1 VTDTE
6 QRLPV
11 ALGIIG
17 GRGSDVMLA
26 ELIAEFEKMS
36 SGEKAGTPE
45 GFENEHHHQEI
56 MDSNLEL

>member
-1 VTDTE
+1 MTEKE
-6 QRLPV
+6 QRLPA

-26 ELIAEFEKMS
+26 DLIAEFEKMS

-45 GFENEHHHQEI
+45 GFKDEPHHQEI